1 LVINKGGKMK
11 YCSNCGKELKEGA
24 DVCLNC
30 GKEINK
36 PKDLKGISPKS
47 RLVTFLLC
55 TFLGTLGVH
64 RFYVG
69 KTGTGI
75 LWLFTLGLFG
85 IGTLIDWI
93 LIVCGEFKDID
104 ELPIKNWDVD

>member
-1 LVINKGGKMK
+1 MK

-30 GKEINK
+30 GKVINS
-36 PKDLKGISPKS
+36 PKVNKNVSPKS

-85 IGTLIDWI
+85 IGVLIDWI
-93 LIVCGEFKDID
+93 LIICGEFKDSN
-104 ELPIKNWDVD
+104 ELLITNWDVD

>member
-1 LVINKGGKMK
+1 MK

-24 DVCLNC
+24 DVCLSC
-30 GKEINK
+30 GKAIKEVK
-36 PKDLKGISPKS
+36 SMKGISPKS
-47 RLVTFLLC
+47 RLVAFLLC

-85 IGTLIDWI
+85 IGVLIDWI
-93 LIVCGEFKDID
+93 LIITGDFKDAN